1 MRIKSKSV
9 FLIFILLLMVFAA
22 GKSLTF
28 GHREAML
35 TPLLLSTIIIIL
47 GVIELVRE
55 LRSKDEKPR
64 PVEDE
69 DMPPTVVASVKAGGE
84 ARRFSMALGWI
95 GGFALGIYVLGFF
108 LTTLL
113 FAFSYLKVRGRSWLS
128 SAVFAVSFTLVLY
141 VIFDLGFRSQLYRGL
156 VFKG

>member
-9 FLIFILLLMVFAA
+9 FLIFILLLMFLAA

-35 TPLLLSTIIIIL
+35 TPLLLSIVIIIL

-55 LRSKDEKPR
+55 LRSNDEKPQ

-69 DMPPTVVASVKAGGE
+69 DISPTVVAGAVEGSEMG
-84 ARRFSMALGWI
+84 RFAVALGWI
-95 GGFALGIYVLGFF
+95 GGFAAGIYVIGFF
-108 LTTLL
+108 LSTLV
-113 FAFSYLKVRGRSWLS
+113 FAVSYLKVRGRSWVS
-128 SAVFAVSFTLVLY
+128 SAAFAIIFTAVLYAVFAV
-141 VIFDLGFRSQLYRGL
+141 GFKAQLYHGL
-156 VFKG
+156 VFGG

>member
-9 FLIFILLLMVFAA
+9 FLIFILLLMVLAA

-64 PVEDE
+64 PVGDE
-69 DMPPTVVASVKAGGE
+69 DVSPTVVEGAVEGSEMG
-84 ARRFSMALGWI
+84 RFAVALGWI
-95 GGFALGIYVLGFF
+95 GGFALGIYVIGFF
-108 LTTLL
+108 LSTLV
-113 FAFSYLKVRGRSWLS
+113 FAVSYLKVRGRSWLS

-141 VIFDLGFRSQLYRGL
+141 VIFDLG
-156 VFKG
+156 

>member
-1 MRIKSKSV
+1 
-9 FLIFILLLMVFAA
+9 MVLAA

-64 PVEDE
+64 PVGDE
-69 DMPPTVVASVKAGGE
+69 DVSPTVVEGAVEGSEMG
-84 ARRFSMALGWI
+84 RFAVALGWI
-95 GGFALGIYVLGFF
+95 GGFALGIYVIGFF
-108 LTTLL
+108 LSTLV
-113 FAFSYLKVRGRSWLS
+113 FAVSYLKVRGRSWLS

-156 VFKG
+156 VFRG

>member
-35 TPLLLSTIIIIL
+35 TPLLLSIIIIIL

-55 LRSKDEKPR
+55 LRSNDKKPE
-64 PVEDE
+64 PIEDE
-69 DMPPTVVASVKAGGE
+69 EVSPTVVAGAVEGSE
-84 ARRFSMALGWI
+84 MHRFAMALGWI
-95 GGFALGIYVLGFF
+95 GGYALGIYILGFF
-108 LTTLL
+108 PSTLI
-113 FAFSYLKVRGRSWLS
+113 FAVTYLKIRGRSWLS
-128 SAVFAVSFTLVLY
+128 STVFAVGLTVILY
-141 VIFDLGFRSQLYRGL
+141 GIFDMGFKAHLYRGL
-156 VFKG
+156 VFGG

>member
-55 LRSKDEKPR
+55 FRSNDQKPVS
-64 PVEDE
+64 VEDE
-69 DMPPTVVASVKAGGE
+69 DVSPTVVVGAVKGSEMG
-84 ARRFSMALGWI
+84 RFAVALGWI
-95 GGFALGIYVLGFF
+95 GGFALGIYVIGFF
-108 LTTLL
+108 LSILV
-113 FAFSYLKVRGRSWLS
+113 FAVSYLKVRGRSWVS
-128 SAVFAVSFTLVLY
+128 SAVFAVVFTAVLY
-141 VIFDLGFRSQLYRGL
+141 AIFAVGFKAQLYRGL
-156 VFKG
+156 VFG